1 MSAGTVDNPAA
12 LADAQSAPM
21 QPQLIV
27 GESIYA
33 QSLAAA
39 LEAAGC
45 GHYQVIVPVET
56 ERTLLRPDTLQL
68 TDETDLI
75 PRFAKARTII
85 ADPMYAPIITADAQ
99 LIRLPHEGFSGRL
112 YAKEIPNLIARSG
125 FTALRAKCPQ

>member
-112 YAKEIPNLIARSG
+112 YAKEIPNLIAQAG
-125 FTALRAKCPQ
+125 FNNFRAKCEQ